1 MTEELIH
8 KLIEQ
13 MTLDE
18 KISMIHGNGL
28 FQTGEVERLHIP
40 PLKMSDGPMGV
51 RADFLNDQW
60 IPVGTDADAVSYCPS
75 NSAIACTWNRDLA
88 RKSGKVLGK
97 EARGRGKD
105 MILAPGI
112 NVKRTPACGRNFEY
126 FSEDPYLIS
135 ELAVPLIEGIEE
147 SDVSACVKHFA
158 LNQQEEERLW
168 VNVEV
173 DERTLRE
180 IYLPGFEA
188 AVKKA
193 GVSSLMGAYN
203 LFRGEHCCE
212 SEKLLGT
219 ILRKEW
225 GYDGV
230 IVSDWGAVH
239 HTTAAALSPLDI
251 EMSVTPDFDEYCL
264 ADPLKEKIESG
275 EIPVNVV
282 DEKVRHILKL
292 MVKLKMIVLTEI
304 NKGDETVSRED
315 KAVCVQD
322 SDRRE
327 QDSEKAE
334 VHVRVS
340 SHEERK
346 RGCYN
351 TPEHRSAIL
360 DVARESIVL
369 LKNEE
374 HRLPFTPSHAKK
386 VLVIG
391 QNAVIKHALG
401 GGSAE
406 IKALYEITP
415 LLGISMFLGGNAT
428 VDYLPGYEIPKKEES
443 DHNWQEDSLKAKDEA
458 ELVES
463 SLSENGAEEASNAEE
478 VCNAEE
484 TYIARNTNYI
494 NSFNEEKQ
502 QKLQREALAKV
513 KDYDE
518 VIFVGG
524 LTHEQ
529 DTEGK
534 DRATLELPYGQSELI
549 RELLAVRPDM
559 VVVMMAGSPVA
570 MGTWSKKAKA
580 IVYMSYSGMEG
591 GTALAEVLFGKV
603 NPSGKLA
610 ESFPYRLEDMGI
622 HTTEQY
628 PGRPLHENEIMH
640 ANLTQTYSEGVFV
653 GYRYYEKHEVPVQF
667 CFGHGLSYTEFS
679 YKNISLETISKAGTS
694 IPDNNREGNLAV
706 EDLASQEKYVV
717 RVTVKNTGICVGK
730 EIVQLYVGET
740 DVSVEN
746 PVKELRGFEKVS
758 LQPGEEK
765 EVTFILEKSAFAH
778 YDTAA
783 GAFVTKPGNYTIYIG
798 SSCEDIRQKAKLDIA

>member
-1 MTEELIH
+1 MTEELIR

-28 FQTGEVERLHIP
+28 FQTGGVERLHIP

-88 RKSGKVLGK
+88 RKSGEVLGE

-135 ELAVPLIEGIEE
+135 ELAVPLIEGIET

-168 VNVEV
+168 VNVEI

-193 GVSSLMGAYN
+193 HVSSLMGAYN

-239 HTTAAALSPLDI
+239 HTIAAALSPLDI
-251 EMSVTPDFDEYCL
+251 EMSVTPDFDNYCL
-264 ADPLKEKIESG
+264 ADPLKEKIVSG
-275 EIPVNVV
+275 EIPESVV
-282 DEKVRHILKL
+282 DEKVRHILQL
-292 MVKLKMIVLTEI
+292 MVKLKMIVLEKI
-304 NKGDETVSRED
+304 SVDGENSSRD
-315 KAVCVQD
+315 GKAVCMET

-327 QDSEKAE
+327 QGNARDSEKTA
-334 VHVRVS
+334 VHVRVPS
-340 SHEERK
+340 NEERN

-351 TPEHRSAIL
+351 TLEHRSAIL
-360 DVARESIVL
+360 DVARQSIVL

-374 HRLPFTPSHAKK
+374 HRLPLAPSHARK

-443 DHNWQEDSLKAKDEA
+443 GHNWQEDSLKAKDEA
-458 ELVES
+458 ESQEAEPAEGKLQAT
-463 SLSENGAEEASNAEE
+463 GATEET
-478 VCNAEE
+478 CNAQKE
-484 TYIARNTNYI
+484 NDI
-494 NSFNEEKQ
+494 NSFDRERQ
-502 QKLQREALAKV
+502 SKLQREALAKV

-610 ESFPYRLEDMGI
+610 ESFPYRLEDTGV

-628 PGRPLHENEIMH
+628 PGRPLHESETMH
-640 ANLTQTYSEGVFV
+640 ANLTETYSEGVFV
-653 GYRYYEKHEVPVQF
+653 GYRHYEKHEIPVQF

-679 YKNISLETISKAGTS
+679 YKNISMETIFKAEISTS
-694 IPDNNREGNLAV
+694 DNNTEENLITKNV
-706 EDLASQEKYVV
+706 IQQEKYRV
-717 RVTVKNTGICVGK
+717 RVTVKNTGTCAGK

-746 PVKELRGFEKVS
+746 PVKELKGFEKIS
-758 LQPGEEK
+758 LQPGKEK
-765 EVTFILEKSAFAH
+765 EVTFLLEKAAFAH
-778 YDTAA
+778 YDTVA
-783 GAFVTKPGNYTIYIG
+783 GAFVTKSGNYTIYIG
-798 SSCEDIRQKAKLDIA
+798 SSCEDIRRKITVDVA

>member
-1 MTEELIH
+1 MTEELIR

-18 KISMIHGNGL
+18 KISLIHGNGL

-51 RADFLNDQW
+51 RADFLKDQW

-88 RKSGKVLGK
+88 RKSGEVLGE

-225 GYDGV
+225 EYDGV

-251 EMSVTPDFDEYCL
+251 EMSVTPDFDNYCL

-275 EIPVNVV
+275 EIPESVV
-282 DEKVRHILKL
+282 DEKVRHILQL
-292 MVKLKMIVLTEI
+292 MGKLKMITLTEI
-304 NKGDETVSRED
+304 NKGGET
-315 KAVCVQD
+315 
-322 SDRRE
+322 
-327 QDSEKAE
+327 
-334 VHVRVS
+334 VRVS
-340 SHEERK
+340 SNEERK

-374 HRLPFTPSHAKK
+374 HRLPLAPSHAKK

-458 ELVES
+458 EPAES
-463 SLSENGAEEASNAEE
+463 SLSAKGAEEASNAEE
-478 VCNAEE
+478 DCNAEE

-524 LTHEQ
+524 LTHDQ

-534 DRATLELPYGQSELI
+534 DRTTLELPYGQTKLI
-549 RELLAVRPDM
+549 EELLAVRPDM

-610 ESFPYRLEDMGI
+610 ETFPHCMEDTGI
-622 HTTEQY
+622 NTTEQY
-628 PGRPLHENEIMH
+628 PGRPLHENETMH

-653 GYRYYEKHEVPVQF
+653 GYRHYEKHEVPVPF

-694 IPDNNREGNLAV
+694 IHDNNIEGNLAV

-717 RVTVKNTGICVGK
+717 RVTVKNTGICAGK
-730 EIVQLYVGET
+730 EIIQLYVGET
-740 DVSVEN
+740 TVSVEN
-746 PVKELRGFEKVS
+746 PVKELKGFEKIS
-758 LQPGEEK
+758 LQPEEEK
-765 EVTFILEKSAFAH
+765 EVTFLLEKSTFAH
-778 YDTAA
+778 YDKLA

-798 SSCEDIRQKAKLDIA
+798 SSCEDLRQKIKLDIA